1 MTDFTLSA
9 QIQMPDATVDDD
21 LLALGKQLETIACE
35 LKTVRRWVD
44 EVSDLFHAEVQR
56 CATWPYDQDEW
67 NRCDVQ
73 AYWQTICRI
82 EKETEI
88 GAAFVRAHNAE
99 DSVYGRVDPLCKNIK
114 SFAACTSKGRLL
126 KRWAS
131 AIQLGAWPDDPAAIQ
146 RERSYHSCV
155 SVVQI

>member
-1 MTDFTLSA
+1 MTEFTLAS
-9 QIQMPDATVDDD
+9 QIRMPDAPVDDD

-35 LKTVRRWVD
+35 LKTVRMWVD
-44 EVSDLFHAEVQR
+44 EVSDLFHAEVER
-56 CATWPYDQDEW
+56 RATWPYAESEW
-67 NRCDVQ
+67 NRWDAQ
-73 AYWQTICRI
+73 AYWQTVCRI

-99 DSVYGRVDPLCKNIK
+99 DVYGRVDPLCTNIK
-114 SFAACTSKGRLL
+114 SFEASTSKGRLL

-146 RERSYHSCV
+146 REKSYRSCV
-155 SVVQI
+155 TR